1 MQFGFIV
8 CRVEGYQ
15 NILKLSC
22 RRLGFTSYKT
32 FLKNKKEVWNQS
44 PCLDFC
50 MIFDEEY
57 FSCYILLTEQF
68 HCLVA
73 FTSRDIGEYCCFS
86 AWPNSQDKILNILR
100 MKRAFKMIVYKKTD
114 IERQRLTTSDNEWY
128 NKWQRVTRGNTTS
141 DNEWQQIAMS
151 DSEWQQWYNQW
162 KQHSTLQRMDDC
174 RPFNDKNRYT
184 ATSRD
189 GWLQLEWLN
198 K

>member
-114 IERQRLTTSDNEWY
+114 EWYIERERVTTSGITSDKEWQGVI
-128 NKWQRVTRGNTTS
+128 QRVTAS
-141 DNEWQQIAMS
+141 DN
-151 DSEWQQWYNQW
+151 
-162 KQHSTLQRMDDC
+162 K
-174 RPFNDKNRYT
+174 
-184 ATSRD
+184 
-189 GWLQLEWLN
+189 
-198 K
+198 